1 MKNKLFFV
9 LSLSIVSI
17 LGVCASVFSSR
28 PNAPAKA
35 EAAISGATSDAEERI
50 IKPETELIL
59 DDDPLSVELT
69 NLTRTEYGSSF
80 DLKFATGEKVIYD
93 TENIVNIADDTGALL
108 EVDDKI
114 SAMDLDFERTEY
126 YKQLQD
132 GTIKPIEVPDCFIYS
147 FRKTTKISLVV
158 PRTLYRGEGVVGEKP
173 YYIANI
179 NAIGSKALNAD
190 QKYVEKLYIP
200 NTIDKISSDA
210 FIENTSLTRI
220 YVECPEDEVPAGWEE
235 GWNNHLPV
243 TYGYDIYDDTRSEF
257 ENISYQDIDDE
268 VGDKKN
274 NYIIGNYPTPEMI
287 ESEKD
292 VPVEDKKYLDAPL
305 IVEYK
310 LVGDNALYY
319 HEMNK
324 TANSTI
330 YDGIGY
336 EITGFVNKINV
347 VLDLKKGQN
356 VDFNSIKVHNVF
368 KAVRNPDK
376 TDDVKF
382 LIDKSHSYYLTP
394 EVTSSTVYNLSD
406 FLNIK
411 FNKVYLFNGFIC
423 INTTID
429 LVNSGLI
436 YKQLKPSMYNTYEQK
451 INSGSAY
458 IRAGLTQLPIARYRI
473 IVDGKEMVAKVKSPI
488 SQISMDKT
496 TGNRVNFMIEQDMF
510 GEKIDLEK
518 FEAFA
523 LENITIT
530 LDVVD
535 NGAINKRTAV
545 GVKFGCIYFYTPD
558 EKISTFNVNLLLV
571 LIAVGY
577 SVLAVAVAIFL
588 FFLYKKIYRN
598 DEFRRL
604 KPKQFIRKAIIYWL
618 TSLAVVLF
626 VTFVI
631 LRVTILSSSIVV
643 YNPADVFITFLG
655 IATIIIIGYYVKEL
669 VAFAKANKQRKK
681 ALKLG
686 LGNDVADDGTK

>member
-382 LIDKSHSYYLTP
+382 LIDKSHSYYSIP
-394 EVTSSTVYNLSD
+394 
-406 FLNIK
+406 
-411 FNKVYLFNGFIC
+411 LF
-423 INTTID
+423 
-429 LVNSGLI
+429 
-436 YKQLKPSMYNTYEQK
+436 Y
-451 INSGSAY
+451 
-458 IRAGLTQLPIARYRI
+458 
-473 IVDGKEMVAKVKSPI
+473 
-488 SQISMDKT
+488 
-496 TGNRVNFMIEQDMF
+496 
-510 GEKIDLEK
+510 
-518 FEAFA
+518 
-523 LENITIT
+523 
-530 LDVVD
+530 
-535 NGAINKRTAV
+535 
-545 GVKFGCIYFYTPD
+545 
-558 EKISTFNVNLLLV
+558 
-571 LIAVGY
+571 
-577 SVLAVAVAIFL
+577 
-588 FFLYKKIYRN
+588 
-598 DEFRRL
+598 
-604 KPKQFIRKAIIYWL
+604 
-618 TSLAVVLF
+618 
-626 VTFVI
+626 
-631 LRVTILSSSIVV
+631 
-643 YNPADVFITFLG
+643 
-655 IATIIIIGYYVKEL
+655 
-669 VAFAKANKQRKK
+669 
-681 ALKLG
+681 
-686 LGNDVADDGTK
+686 